1 MDTPEDPGTV
11 TFEQHRR
18 LLLAMGYRM
27 LGSRAEAEE
36 LVQDT
41 WLRWRTADT
50 RALRSPRAWLIT
62 AATRLAIDRLRH
74 ARRERLHY
82 EGPWLPE
89 PWAQETTADPADA
102 AAELLDD
109 VSMALM
115 LLLERLTPGERAA
128 LLLHDVLDCSH
139 AEVAAVLGAS
149 PATCRQWLHRARQR
163 VRQPAARQAPSAVE
177 HGELL
182 THFVTALQAQDH
194 TALLALLAD
203 DVRWTADGGGA
214 VRAAR
219 RPALGPRAVSRLA
232 SAVWRLWLGRQAR
245 DPAWLNGAP
254 ALVLRVPDGDVSGA
268 LLITAR
274 AARIA
279 RIDLIL
285 NPRKL
290 ESFP

>member
-1 MDTPEDPGTV
+1 MSDT
-11 TFEQHRR
+11 Q
-18 LLLAMGYRM
+18 A
-27 LGSRAEAEE
+27 
-36 LVQDT
+36 
-41 WLRWRTADT
+41 
-50 RALRSPRAWLIT
+50 LIT
-62 AATRLAIDRLRH
+62 TYYAAFNRGDA
-74 ARRERLHY
+74 
-82 EGPWLPE
+82 EG
-89 PWAQETTADPADA
+89 
-102 AAELLDD
+102 
-109 VSMALM
+109 M
-115 LLLERLTPGERAA
+115 
-128 LLLHDVLDCSH
+128 
-139 AEVAAVLGAS
+139 
-149 PATCRQWLHRARQR
+149 
-163 VRQPAARQAPSAVE
+163 
-177 HGELL
+177 
-182 THFVTALQAQDH
+182 
-194 TALLALLAD
+194 LALLAD

-290 ESFP
+290 ERLP